1 MSKAKSDG
9 DAKPKS
15 GKMKMIIGA
24 VVLLA
29 AGAGGAYGA
38 VAMGYLGPHAEAEEG
53 PDEPR
58 LVRKGDEDPYA
69 PAVEGGGEG
78 EGEGAGPVYGEGGS
92 EYRTLYYTFEE
103 GFTSNLADS
112 AGLVQVSLA
121 ASTHRDGRVIQWL
134 AMHDLAIRSA
144 ILVELANT
152 PEDDVYSVEGKER
165 LAERLKAAINRVL
178 EENEGFGGVD
188 EVLFRSFLVQ

>member
-1 MSKAKSDG
+1 MSKAKSEG
-9 DAKPKS
+9 DAKPKK
-15 GKMKMIIGA
+15 GKMKLIIGA

-29 AGAGGAYGA
+29 AGAGSAYGA
-38 VAMGYLGPHAEAEEG
+38 VAMGLLGPHSEEAEG

-69 PAVEGGGEG
+69 PASESGGEG
-78 EGEGAGPVYGEGGS
+78 EGEGAGPVYGEGGN
-92 EYRTLYYTFEE
+92 EYRKLYYSFEE

-134 AMHDLAIRSA
+134 GMHDLAIRSA

-165 LAERLKAAINRVL
+165 LAERLKVAINRVL

-188 EVLFRSFLVQ
+188 EVLFRTFLVQ